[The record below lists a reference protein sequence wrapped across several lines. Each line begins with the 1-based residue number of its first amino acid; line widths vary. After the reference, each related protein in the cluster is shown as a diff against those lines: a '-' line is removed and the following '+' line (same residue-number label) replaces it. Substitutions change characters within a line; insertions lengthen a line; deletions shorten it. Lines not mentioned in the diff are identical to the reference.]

1 MSGFVQNKKTKY
13 QKIGRKETFK
23 ISQNVFSIY
32 FPQNGVLNFK
42 ATFDSL
48 LYVAKLSA
56 NVTLNIKYFQR
67 NFFPSVLPQKMNR
80 KLFGSQKKNFSFT
93 VPLLSKTPRKN
104 YGPQILSLHV
114 CKGTPNSMS
123 CTQTQQSI
131 HRPFTGHHQSYK
143 KRTRQNF

>member
-1 MSGFVQNKKTKY
+1 MSGFVKNKKTKY

-80 KLFGSQKKNFSFT
+80 ELFGSQKKKLFFYGT
-93 VPLLSKTPRKN
+93 V
-104 YGPQILSLHV
+104 IE
-114 CKGTPNSMS
+114 
-123 CTQTQQSI
+123 
-131 HRPFTGHHQSYK
+131 
-143 KRTRQNF
+143 